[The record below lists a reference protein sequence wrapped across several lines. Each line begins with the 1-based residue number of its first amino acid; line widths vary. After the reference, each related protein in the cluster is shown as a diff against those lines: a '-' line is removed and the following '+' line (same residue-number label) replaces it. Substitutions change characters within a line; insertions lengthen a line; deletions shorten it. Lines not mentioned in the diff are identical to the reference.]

1 MGALF
6 FCIHNFKNSPIDITF
21 VKSFMNMKCRG
32 EDDTKL
38 IYDEGPVF
46 NNHNINQIQMHLS
59 RREIAEYKQLQFMY
73 GYHRSSINDLTI
85 SGSQPF
91 EDPIKW
97 KMSKYPE
104 LRTRVKRHLLCNGEI
119 YNYNNL

>member
-46 NNHNINQIQMHLS
+46 NNHNINHVYQNILHLKAFLY
-59 RREIAEYKQLQFMY
+59 I
-73 GYHRSSINDLTI
+73 
-85 SGSQPF
+85 
-91 EDPIKW
+91 
-97 KMSKYPE
+97 
-104 LRTRVKRHLLCNGEI
+104 LLF
-119 YNYNNL
+119 L